1 MEKRRSLSLYRLIDT
16 AIWLAL
22 MLVFESL
29 VVRAALKWFPAQ
41 AYYVSVVPAIAA
53 IVYMR
58 WGAWG
63 VIHAVLGGAV
73 TGLMMGFGKDGIL
86 IYMLGNALSVLA
98 VGLIKLFGSESL
110 RKDVL
115 KTLLYGLTVFVLMLA
130 GKALVAVALGS
141 PIKQAFTAF
150 APEVVI
156 LLFTEVILWIA
167 RRLDGVFEPQAHY
180 VRRVQQE
187 QEQERGE
194 NP

>member
-1 MEKRRSLSLYRLIDT
+1 MKKRRSLSLYRLIDT

-29 VVRAALKWFPAQ
+29 VVRAALKWFSAQ